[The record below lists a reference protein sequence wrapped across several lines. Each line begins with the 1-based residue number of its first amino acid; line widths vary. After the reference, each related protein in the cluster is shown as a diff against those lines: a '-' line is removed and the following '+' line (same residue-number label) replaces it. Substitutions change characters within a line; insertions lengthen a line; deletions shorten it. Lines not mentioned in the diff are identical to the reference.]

1 MSWLSSAV
9 HGIGNAV
16 KGVGHVAGEVLSN
29 PIADAVIGMT
39 PLGPLGALGAGALGG
54 LIKPGGNLGT
64 TITGGLEGGA
74 SGLAGKGVASLFS
87 HLTGLG
93 QSGGDSG
100 ATGMTSGG
108 QQVQV
113 DSNGNVVLDANGQP
127 VLAPSS
133 GGASQ
138 DQSIWGKINDA
149 IQGTGGWGAVASALG
164 GDIGQAVNAMG
175 GVQSLPAW
183 AMAAAQAKNASDLGA
198 KADQFATDALKT
210 KTDDWTSRAGLR
222 TQGIS
227 GMLNPKTANLSGL
240 LANSGPY
247 AAGLPRPGVQS
258 LQSFVG

>member
-9 HGIGNAV
+9 KGIGNAV

-64 TITGGLEGGA
+64 TITGGLKGGA
-74 SGLAGKGVASLFS
+74 SGLAGSGVASLFS
-87 HLTGLG
+87 HLTGIG
-93 QSGGDSG
+93 QAGGDTG
-100 ATGMTSGG
+100 ATGMTSAG
-108 QQVQV
+108 QQVLT
-113 DSNGNVVLDANGQP
+113 DANGNVVLDASGQP
-127 VLAPSS
+127 VM
-133 GGASQ
+133 ASNT

-149 IQGTGGWGAVASALG
+149 IHGTGGWGAVASALG
-164 GDIGQAVNAMG
+164 GDIAGAVNSMG

-198 KADQFATDALKT
+198 KANDLATAALKS

-222 TQGIS
+222 SAGIS
-227 GMLNPKTANLSGL
+227 GMLNPKTANIAGL
-240 LANSGPY
+240 MSTSGPY
-247 AAGLPRPGVQS
+247 AAGMPRPGVQS
-258 LQSFVG
+258 LQSYVG